1 MLREQTILNNG
12 TIVRGRYKIVGVLGK
27 GGFSVVYK
35 VKDLQNE
42 EKLFA
47 LKTVTYSNR
56 QECKRFLS
64 ESEILKQLDHPAIP
78 KVEDVF
84 DDDKHNRASI
94 VMNYVEGTNLEK
106 LRRQKP
112 EQRFS
117 QAEVLQIMA
126 PILDA
131 VAYLHRQVPPVIHRD
146 IKSANII
153 VRDAEKGSV
162 LVDFGIAKEYETDG
176 TTTAIRYCT
185 PGFSAPEQYT
195 GGTEARSDIYGLAAT
210 IYLLLTGIV
219 PVDALQRLL
228 SIHENEADPLVPI
241 NKIEPGLDSPVVEAI
256 QCALSLSK
264 YSRYVDVEQF
274 KQALQGEQ
282 ESFATSRVDVGAQFI
297 APLHP
302 LNSLQ
307 HSPLTVKLPFPQIR
321 PRDFQPKKRT
331 IGVLLLVALLFCF
344 IGTGLL
350 FSANLFPGSHAAM
363 QKSALSSSHGTN
375 GTKHITSNGTGTSF
389 PTIVGPYEGKVQ
401 NIAANLTTT
410 MMLTVQQQNQ
420 GNIRGSFMGLQ
431 VKSSFN
437 GKVDTAKTIQFTVEG
452 YAGHSSL
459 SFEGLMHSDGN
470 IAGSFCSQ
478 DQSGKCIEYG
488 IWSITPSSSALTQTN
503 LNGHYVQPT
512 YLLTKEKAIV

>member
-1 MLREQTILNNG
+1 MQRGQTILNNG

-42 EKLFA
+42 EKFFA
-47 LKTVTYSNR
+47 LKTVTYSNK
-56 QECKRFLS
+56 QEFKRFLS
-64 ESEILKQLDHPAIP
+64 ESEILKQLDHPALP

-84 DDDKHNRASI
+84 DDNKHNRASM

-126 PILDA
+126 PIMDA
-131 VAYLHRQVPPVIHRD
+131 VAYLHRQAPPVLHRD

-153 VRDAEKGSV
+153 VSDTEKGSV
-162 LVDFGIAKEYETDG
+162 LVDFGISKKYDTDG

-210 IYLLLTGIV
+210 MYLLLTGIV
-219 PVDALQRLL
+219 PGDSLERLVR
-228 SIHENEADPLVPI
+228 IHENEADPLLPI
-241 NKIEPGLDSPVVEAI
+241 NEIAPGLDSSVVEAI
-256 QCALSLSK
+256 QRALSISK
-264 YSRYVDVEQF
+264 YSRYADVEQF
-274 KQALQGEQ
+274 KQALQ
-282 ESFATSRVDVGAQFI
+282 
-297 APLHP
+297 
-302 LNSLQ
+302 
-307 HSPLTVKLPFPQIR
+307 HSPQNLIPLPPQSWR
-321 PRDFQPKKRT
+321 RNFQPKKRT

-350 FSANLFPGSHAAM
+350 FSADLFPGSHATM
-363 QKSALSSSHGTN
+363 QKSALSSSHGTD
-375 GTKHITSNGTGTSF
+375 GTKHITSNGTGASY

-401 NIAANLTTT
+401 NIAANLTTI

-452 YAGHSSL
+452 YAGHTSL

-488 IWSITPSSSALTQTN
+488 IWSINRSSSASTYTN
-503 LNGHYVQPT
+503 LDGHYVQLS
-512 YLLTKEKAIV
+512 YLLAKEKAIV